1 MYGKIWEMMYTGS
14 LLYNGDES
22 WKAIVTFQ
30 QMIILADKDGIVT
43 GNLESLHRKTTVPHD
58 VLEVGIRIL
67 EAPDPQS
74 RSRRSEGKRIIRQ
87 DNWGWKIVNYKA
99 FRDARD
105 EHVLK
110 AYWAEQKRKTRQ
122 KATEE

>member
-14 LLYNGDES
+14 LACQGDDA

-43 GNLESLHRKTTVPHD
+43 ANINSLHRQTTVPLD
-58 VLEVGIRIL
+58 ILEAGIKIL
-67 EAPDPQS
+67 EAPDPDS
-74 RSRRSEGKRIIRQ
+74 RTKRSEGRRIIAQ
-87 DNWGWKIVNYKA
+87 DNWGWKIVNYKQY
-99 FRDARD
+99 RDARD

-110 AYWAEQKRKTRQ
+110 RYWADQKRKSRL
-122 KATEE
+122 KAAS

>member
-1 MYGKIWEMMYTGS
+1 MYGKIWELMYSGS
-14 LLYNGDES
+14 LCLNGDDS

-43 GNLESLHRKTTVPHD
+43 GNIESLSRRTTLPAD
-58 VLEVGIRIL
+58 ILKDGLDIL
-67 EAPDPQS
+67 EAPDPES
-74 RSRRSEGKRIIRQ
+74 RSKRSEGRRVLPQ

-110 AYWAEQKRKTRQ
+110 RYWAEQKRKAR
-122 KATEE
+122 AAS

>member
-1 MYGKIWEMMYTGS
+1 MYGKIWEVMYSGS
-14 LLYNGDES
+14 LLYNGDDS

-30 QMIILADKDGIVT
+30 QFIILADKDGIVD
-43 GNLESLHRKTTVPHD
+43 GNIESLHRKTTIPRD
-58 VLEVGIRIL
+58 VLETGIAIL
-67 EAPDPQS
+67 EAPDSDS
-74 RSRRSEGKRIIRQ
+74 RTKRSEGRRIIQQ

-110 AYWAEQKRKTRQ
+110 RYWAEQKRKSRAAST
-122 KATEE
+122 

>member
-14 LLYNGDES
+14 LATQGKDA

-30 QMIILADKDGIVT
+30 QMIIVADKDGYVT
-43 GNLESLHRKTTVPHD
+43 LNAEALSRNTTIPLD
-58 VLEVGIRIL
+58 VIKAGIKIL
-67 EAPDPQS
+67 EAPDPDS
-74 RSRRSEGKRIIRQ
+74 RTRRSEGKRIIPQ

-99 FRDARD
+99 YRDARD

-110 AYWAEQKRKTRQ
+110 RYWAEQKRKARL
-122 KATEE
+122 KVAT